1 MSDNLKWDKQCSEAV
16 IKANRILG
24 MIKRNFADNSKETII
39 PLYKSLVRPH
49 LEYCWYRCGAHI
61 ITDMKL
67 LEGVQRRATR
77 FGHFV
82 GILFPVLDLLRLVV
96 RDATANKYFCDSQS
110 SGPRLVNYA
119 CAVFNNSL
127 SAQPKNELLML
138 RALCNAFQ
146 HAAGKQLMLDSAER
160 LLASAKVA
168 LQGGADKLLQV
179 KTPHYCLCT

>member
-1 MSDNLKWDKQCSEAV
+1 
-16 IKANRILG
+16 
-24 MIKRNFADNSKETII
+24 
-39 PLYKSLVRPH
+39 
-49 LEYCWYRCGAHI
+49 
-61 ITDMKL
+61 
-67 LEGVQRRATR
+67 
-77 FGHFV
+77 
-82 GILFPVLDLLRLVV
+82 VLDLLRLVV

-110 SGPRLVNYA
+110 SGPRLVNFA

-179 KTPHYCLCT
+179 KTPHYCLYTQYRSIFCYKMLDTSKVFKKE